1 MRKIFLHPISRMF
14 ISTVLLVG
22 TTFLVKEFIT
32 KPFLSS
38 VITQEWIIK
47 TLVTLLGLIVMVAV
61 YYLIL
66 KYYEKRPFTE
76 LSQKHA
82 LKENTIGFMLGF
94 LIISVAVGILYLG
107 GFYEIIHMNSILK
120 FIPLI
125 TFIMGSAMLEELIF
139 RGIIFKI
146 LENWKG
152 TIIALIA
159 SASIFQ
165 IPHFMNPHEGLLP
178 AILGVLF
185 GVVTALM
192 YANTKR
198 LWLPF
203 AFHFGWNLAQP
214 TLGTTLSVIND
225 FEILFQAKI
234 DGPEILTGSAFGIE
248 DSIISMLALVILI
261 IIYYQKLIRKKLIIE
276 NPAKKN

>member
-261 IIYYQKLIRKKLIIE
+261 IIYYQNIHFIR
-276 NPAKKN
+276 